1 MKYGNGNFQSY
12 ISAPK
17 KNRST
22 IILGLYRFG
31 KFCQFSND
39 TTLQDTKP
47 MLNLTGCEYWKW
59 KVPYGYNSTP
69 KKNTPSKI
77 LAFLDLASLQ
87 IIKRY
92 NASRSMINLT
102 GEVWK
107 IENSKR
113 YISTQKKNTSTIILG
128 LYRFGNFCQFAN
140 DTTLQNIR
148 PMLNLTGWELRMEN
162 FVTVQL
168 NAKKELS

>member
-1 MKYGNGNFQSY
+1 MKYGNGKFQSY

-17 KNRST
+17 KNTST

-47 MLNLTGCEYWKW
+47 MLNLTSCEYWKW
-59 KVPYGYNSTP
+59 KVPYSYNSTP

-92 NASRSMINLT
+92 NASRYQTYDQSD
-102 GEVWK
+102 WW
-107 IENSKR
+107 S
-113 YISTQKKNTSTIILG
+113 
-128 LYRFGNFCQFAN
+128 
-140 DTTLQNIR
+140 
-148 PMLNLTGWELRMEN
+148 MEN
-162 FVTVQL
+162 RKFQTL
-168 NAKKELS
+168 HLYAEKEHIYYNFRPLQVWQFLPICKWYNSTKYQTYA